1 MRGTPP
7 DDTSKNAHQIGR
19 APIANE
25 LLPHVP
31 RERVPAVEPVVR
43 TPLGPLT
50 FAAAL
55 GGRPLPGVP
64 DTLWRL
70 PSGARIARWAGPDA
84 DLELLLTAYLP
95 EPTGFSRVVTEA
107 WAAVWHL
114 RAHRTVRRPAPAVRL
129 ADPPPG
135 TESGYGGGQYLAALE
150 ITGAGH
156 DLALAGED
164 AEAICRRA
172 ADGTGVPARW
182 AGESAAV
189 EEHRHG
195 WGEEYRWDRHALH
208 WTLPDLLPGEHLLL
222 PVATAWLPAGPDDDT
237 SALWAADLRLEVI
250 LAAAVGPGLRG

>member
-1 MRGTPP
+1 M
-7 DDTSKNAHQIGR
+7 
-19 APIANE
+19 
-25 LLPHVP
+25 
-31 RERVPAVEPVVR
+31 ER
-43 TPLGPLT
+43 PLT
-50 FAAAL
+50 IRRGKRDRSAGRRWPASCCRTSRTSACPPPSPSSVRRSGRRPSPPRSTDVRCPASPTRC
-55 GGRPLPGVP
+55 GGC
-64 DTLWRL
+64 
-70 PSGARIARWAGPDA
+70 
-84 DLELLLTAYLP
+84 
-95 EPTGFSRVVTEA
+95 
-107 WAAVWHL
+107 
-114 RAHRTVRRPAPAVRL
+114 RPAPGSPAGRGPTPTWSCCSPRTCRSRPVSPGSSRR
-129 ADPPPG
+129 PGRRPG

-195 WGEEYRWDRHALH
+195 WGEEYLWDRHALR

-222 PVATAWLPAGPDDDT
+222 PVAAAWLPTGPDDDDA

-250 LAAAVGPGLRG
+250 LAAAEGLGLRG